1 MELKDLKIN
10 FLGDSITYGSGAT
23 VLENNYVNLIA
34 REGAVCR
41 NYGIGGTRIARQQNP
56 KEDHDYNDF
65 NSRFDKMDN
74 DADMVFVFGGT
85 NDYGHGDAPIG
96 EFSDRTAETFYGA
109 LHSLYTGLLT
119 KYTESKIVIIT
130 PLHRRDEQVVRTDAY
145 GRQYIHTLKPFVDAI
160 REVAEYYS
168 LPVLD
173 LFANSGM
180 QPAVDAVNEKY
191 FVDGLHPSDEGYRVI
206 ADKIIRFIKQ
216 M

>member
-1 MELKDLKIN
+1 MDVKGLKIN
-10 FLGDSITYGSGAT
+10 FLGDSITYGAGAST
-23 VLENNYVNLIA
+23 LQNNYVNLVA

-96 EFSDRTAETFYGA
+96 QFADRTPDTFYGA
-109 LHSLYTGLLT
+109 LHSLYIGLLN
-119 KYTESKIVIIT
+119 KYTNAKIVIIT
-130 PLHRRDEQVVRTDAY
+130 PLHRRDEQVVRRDSY
-145 GRQYIHTLKPFVDAI
+145 GREYIHTLKPFVYAI

-173 LFANSGM
+173 LFAESGL
-180 QPAVDAVNEKY
+180 QPVVDAINEQY
-191 FVDGLHPSDEGYRVI
+191 FTDGLHPNDNGYRVI
-206 ADKIIRFIKQ
+206 ADKIISYIKN